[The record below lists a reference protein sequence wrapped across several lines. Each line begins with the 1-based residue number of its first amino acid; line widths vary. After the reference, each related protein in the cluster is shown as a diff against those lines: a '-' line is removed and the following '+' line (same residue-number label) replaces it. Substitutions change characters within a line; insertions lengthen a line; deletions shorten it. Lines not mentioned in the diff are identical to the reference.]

1 MANSEEKM
9 AQNLTEGTDGL
20 LSVELPAPPS
30 WKKLLMHSGGK
41 VVFIAPT
48 GEEITSKRQLSQYL
62 KSHPGNPAPST
73 FDWGTGDTPR
83 RSARISGKAKANP
96 SPPETEM
103 PKKRRRMSSGTGRKD
118 SQQET
123 GETESVEKKS
133 LAASNEEGVKEGETP
148 NDESAEHEGVEK
160 GNITTESQAETEDN
174 KLQDG
179 AEKENA
185 SEVEVEVEIGG
196 NANGNDGTSLEAN
209 NTEQA
214 SSAEGKGEGKP
225 GSEEAPEKIDAT
237 EKESS
242 AAVEDETKEIQE
254 NDSELKLQEEKAGNS
269 RNGLVQGFANTP
281 HHPSPAPISC

>member
-1 MANSEEKM
+1 MENSEEKM

-83 RSARISGKAKANP
+83 RSARISGKVKANP
-96 SPPETEM
+96 STPETEM
-103 PKKRRRMSSGTGRKD
+103 PKKRRRMTSGRKD

-133 LAASNEEGVKEGETP
+133 LAASNEEGEKEVKETP
-148 NDESAEHEGVEK
+148 NVESAEHEDVEK
-160 GNITTESQAETEDN
+160 GNSEDN

-196 NANGNDGTSLEAN
+196 NANGNDRTSWEAN

-225 GSEEAPEKIDAT
+225 GSGEAPEKIDAT

-254 NDSELKLQEEKAGNS
+254 NDSDLKLQDEKAGNS

>member
-9 AQNLTEGTDGL
+9 AQNLTQGTDGV

-62 KSHPGNPAPST
+62 KSHPGNPAPSS

-83 RSARISGKAKANP
+83 RSARISGKVKANP
-96 SPPETEM
+96 SPSETEM
-103 PKKRRRMSSGTGRKD
+103 PKKRRRMSSGRKD

-123 GETESVEKKS
+123 GETESVEMKD
-133 LAASNEEGVKEGETP
+133 LAASNEEGVKEVETP
-148 NDESAEHEGVEK
+148 NVESTEHEGVEK
-160 GNITTESQAETEDN
+160 GNITTQIQGETEDN
-174 KLQDG
+174 NLQDG

-185 SEVEVEVEIGG
+185 SEVEVEVGG
-196 NANGNDGTSLEAN
+196 NASTKDGNK
-209 NTEQA
+209 TEQV
-214 SSAEGKGEGKP
+214 SSAEGKAEGKL
-225 GSEEAPEKIDAT
+225 GSGEAP